1 MKTLIGID
9 GFETE
14 LILIDPKG
22 KQREKSERKIGEVCA
37 APKDGEKQ

>member
-22 KQREKSERKIGEVCA
+22 KQREVRAEDRRGLRRAE
-37 APKDGEKQ
+37 GR